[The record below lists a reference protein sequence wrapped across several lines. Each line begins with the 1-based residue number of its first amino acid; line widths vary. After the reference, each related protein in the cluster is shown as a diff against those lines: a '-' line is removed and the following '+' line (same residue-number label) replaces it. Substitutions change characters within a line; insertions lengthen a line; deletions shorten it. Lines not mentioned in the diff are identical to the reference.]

1 MAIRSALDSTS
12 IGRLK
17 RTWECVST
25 KCKAMYEPIYR
36 ATDSQ
41 RNFAEYRRR
50 LRDAVAPCLPFLG
63 VYLTDMT
70 FIDDGNA
77 NHRMSPNGYQLINF
91 DKYIKTT
98 RILNEIDQFQIPY
111 KLAEVEEIQRYLL
124 HCLETVEKNDQV
136 FYTRSLQLEPREE
149 DFDIKSF
156 ISNLN

>member
-12 IGRLK
+12 IARLK
-17 RTWECVST
+17 RTWEYVSP
-25 KCKAMYEPIYR
+25 KYKAMYDPIYK

-50 LRDAVAPCLPFLG
+50 LKNAVAPCLPFLG

-70 FIDDGNA
+70 FIDDGNS
-77 NHRMSPNGYQLINF
+77 NYRTSPNGCQLINF

-111 KLAEVEEIQRYLL
+111 KLTEVEEIQRYLL
-124 HCLETVEKNDQV
+124 QCLESVEKDDQV
-136 FYTRSLQLEPREE
+136 FYTRSLKLEPRQEE
-149 DFDIKSF
+149 FDIGSF
-156 ISNLN
+156 MSNLA